1 MHNMKLLKSLLWT
14 AVGCLSVSACSLP
27 AATAPDGG
35 GFTATSCAASDG
47 GVDAVS
53 TVIATGDVENVITP
67 VACAGSGTGNPNAI
81 DKYSQGYSYA
91 DPLILAQVEATMTT
105 ISPADEQLQM
115 TGTPFGSS
123 NQGNFT
129 DTQRSEDTAT
139 IRGYRYRD
147 ASRGMNLGEDM
158 DGNPPDPNFKN
169 DKRDPLGQSVGYST
183 AFPISMARG
192 AAFDLDL
199 EYAVGEAIGDE
210 MQAAQQTLLLAPCM
224 NLLRHP
230 YWGRAQET
238 YGEDPYHVGRLASAM
253 TVGIQEHIAANAK
266 HFMAYD
272 VETNRQSNVSNMDEQ
287 TLREIYARHFR
298 MVVQD
303 AGVASAMAS
312 YNAVNGKKSTVN
324 PHTLTDVLRNDFG
337 FKGFILSDWWAMPGN
352 STQTLDTST
361 KKSNA
366 VDALNAG
373 LDVELPWSFNYGQLQ
388 NLLNA
393 HSIAKSR
400 LDDSVRRI
408 LYEKYRFKSDKLTG
422 AVGLKPPITAYDTQ
436 NSEITCD
443 GTHLALAKRAALE
456 SMVLLKNNGGIL
468 PISPSAHNVAVVGA
482 SVQFTLDKINPTYH
496 TVNFATDVRTGDLGS
511 SRVYPDPAKSV
522 GPFAGFCTASGG
534 TVVGADGKPAPITT
548 AAGMPLP
555 AGTSCSG
562 GSVNVTTA
570 TNTSTGDLSPVMSA
584 VSAADF
590 VVVVAGL
597 TPQDEGEEYTNA
609 SDRNYN
615 CVNPGACLQLDAKQT
630 SSAFHGIQ
638 NTLISQVA
646 ASGKPMVVVLEGGGL
661 IEMPWLSQV
670 PAVVMAWYPGQRGG
684 EALADLLWG
693 EVNGASYNFGG
704 KLPITWGHESQY
716 GDPFSGSDGATTFD
730 YYVGYRYFDYNTV
743 TPVFPFGAGL
753 SYTTFALSNLQLG
766 CSSMKQGAVLPVVVN
781 VTNTGAV
788 AGDDTVMVFVSF
800 PNTAQRRGP
809 KELKGFARVSL
820 AAGEAKQVT
829 IPVRLSDLDYFKAD
843 SPTATTGSWV
853 VETGPIN
860 IMVTDGSQDPTGK
873 TIFLPTQ
880 SVTVQGYTVGSP
892 Q

>member
-1 MHNMKLLKSLLWT
+1 MQNMKLLKSLLWT
-14 AVGCLSVSACSLP
+14 AVGCLGVSACSLP

-35 GFTATSCAASDG
+35 GFKPVSCALSSDAG
-47 GVDAVS
+47 AVDAVS
-53 TVIATGDVENVITP
+53 TVIATGDVENVVTA
-67 VACAGSGTGNPNAI
+67 VACPPPGSTIGNANNPNAI

-91 DPLILAQVEATMTT
+91 DSTILAQVEATMQS
-105 ISPADEQLQM
+105 ISVPDEQTQM

-129 DTQRSEDTAT
+129 DTQRSEDTAN

-147 ASRGMNLGEDM
+147 ASRGMNLGEDI
-158 DGNPPDPNFKN
+158 DGHPADPNYKT
-169 DKRDPLGQSVGYST
+169 DMRDPLGQSVGYST
-183 AFPISMARG
+183 AFPVSMARG

-210 MQAAQQTLLLAPCM
+210 MQATDQTLLLAPCM

-238 YGEDPYHVGRLASAM
+238 YGEDPYHIGRLASAM
-253 TVGIQEHIAANAK
+253 TVGVQEHIAANAK
-266 HFMAYD
+266 HYMGYD

-287 TLREIYARHFR
+287 TLREIYGRHFR

-312 YNAVNGKKSTVN
+312 YNAVNGLKSTIN

-337 FKGFILSDWWAMPGN
+337 FKGFILSDWWAMPGLSN
-352 STQTLDTST
+352 QNLDTST

-366 VDALNAG
+366 VAAINAG
-373 LDVELPWSFNYGQLQ
+373 LDVELPWAFNYGQLQ
-388 NLLNA
+388 ALVNA
-393 HSIAKSR
+393 HSVSKGQ
-400 LDDSVRRI
+400 LDAAVRRI

-422 AVGLKPPITAYDTQ
+422 NVGLKQPITIYDTA

-443 GTHLALAKRAALE
+443 ASHLALAKRAALE
-456 SMVLLKNNGGIL
+456 SMVLLKNNNGIL
-468 PISPSAHNVAVVGA
+468 PISPTAKTVAVVGA
-482 SVQFTLDKINPTYH
+482 TVPFTLDGGKTFHN
-496 TVNFATDVRTGDLGS
+496 VNFATDVRTGDLGS
-511 SRVYPDPAKSV
+511 SRVYPDPAKSF
-522 GPFAGFCTASGG
+522 GPFAGFCAASGG
-534 TVVGADGKPAPITT
+534 TVS
-548 AAGMPLP
+548 
-555 AGTSCSG
+555 GTSCSG
-562 GSVNVTTA
+562 GSVNITTA
-570 TNTSTGDLSPVMSA
+570 TNSNTGDLGPVKDA
-584 VSAADF
+584 VNAADF

-597 TPQDEGEEYTNA
+597 TLQDEGEEYTNA
-609 SDRNYN
+609 SDRNYG
-615 CVNPGACLQLDAKQT
+615 CVNAGACLQLDAKQT
-630 SSAFHGIQ
+630 SSTFQGIQ
-638 NTLISQVA
+638 NNLIQQVA
-646 ASGKPMVVVLEGGGL
+646 ASGKQMVVVLEGGGV

-684 EALADLLWG
+684 EAMADLLWG
-693 EVNGASYNFGG
+693 EVNGVSYNFGG

-716 GDPFSGSDGATTFD
+716 GDPFSSSSGAVTFD
-730 YYVGYRYFDYNTV
+730 YYVGYRYFDYNSV

-753 SYTTFALSNLQLG
+753 SYTTFALSNVQLG
-766 CSSMKQGAVLPVVVN
+766 CSSMAQGAVLPVVVN

-800 PNTAQRRGP
+800 PNTSQRRGP

-829 IPVRLSDLDYFKAD
+829 IPVRLSDLDFFQTDA
-843 SPTATTGSWV
+843 PAATATTGHWA
-853 VETGPIN
+853 VESGPVN
-860 IMVTDGSQDPTGK
+860 IMVTDGSQDPTSGK

-880 SVTVQGYTVGSP
+880 SVTVQGYTVGPP

>member
-1 MHNMKLLKSLLWT
+1 MQNMKFLKSLLWT

-27 AATAPDGG
+27 APSAPDGG
-35 GFTATSCAASDG
+35 GFTQVSCSLSADAG
-47 GVDAVS
+47 AVDAAS
-53 TVIATGDVENVITP
+53 TVIATSDVENVVTP

-91 DPLILAQVEATMTT
+91 DPAILAQVEATMAT
-105 ISPADEQLQM
+105 ISIADEQIQM

-158 DGNPPDPNFKN
+158 DGHPVDPNYKT
-169 DKRDPLGQSVGYST
+169 DKRDPLGQSVGYAT
-183 AFPISMARG
+183 AFPVSMARG

-210 MQAAQQTLLLAPCM
+210 MQATRETLLLAPCM

-272 VETNRQSNVSNMDEQ
+272 VETGRQSNVSNMDEQ

-312 YNAVNGKKSTVN
+312 YNSVNGKKSTIN
-324 PHTLTDVLRNDFG
+324 PHTLTDVLRTDFG
-337 FKGFILSDWWAMPGN
+337 FKGFILSDWWAMPGSSN
-352 STQTLDTST
+352 QNLDTST

-366 VDALNAG
+366 VAAIIAG

-393 HSIAKSR
+393 HSITKAQ
-400 LDDSVRRI
+400 LDTAVRRI

-422 AVGLKPPITAYDTQ
+422 NVGLKSPITIYDTT
-436 NSEITCD
+436 NSEIICD
-443 GTHLALAKRAALE
+443 ATHLALAKRAALE
-456 SMVLLKNNGGIL
+456 SMVLLKNNGVL
-468 PISPSAHNVAVVGA
+468 PISPTVKTVAVVGA
-482 SVQFTLDKINPTYH
+482 TVPFTLDSGMTFH
-496 TVNFATDVRTGDLGS
+496 TVNFATDVRTGDIGS
-511 SRVYPDPAKSV
+511 SRVYSDPAKSV
-522 GPFAGFCTASGG
+522 GPFAGFCIASGG
-534 TVVGADGKPAPITT
+534 TPVGSDGKPSPT
-548 AAGMPLP
+548 
-555 AGTSCSG
+555 GTSCSG

-570 TNTSTGDLSPVMSA
+570 TNSSTGDLASVTSA

-597 TPQDEGEEYTNA
+597 TLQDEGEDYTNA
-609 SDRNYN
+609 SDRDYG
-615 CVNPGACLQLDAKQT
+615 CVNAGACLQLDSKQT
-630 SSAFHGIQ
+630 SSAFKGIQ
-638 NTLISQVA
+638 NNLIQQVA
-646 ASGKPMVVVLEGGGL
+646 AMGKPVVVVLEGGGV
-661 IEMPWLSQV
+661 IEVPWLSQV

-693 EVNGASYNFGG
+693 EVNGVSYNFGG
-704 KLPITWGHESQY
+704 KLPITWGHEAQY
-716 GDPFSGSDGATTFD
+716 GDPFSSSNGAVTFD

-753 SYTTFALSNLQLG
+753 SYTSFELTNLQLG

-781 VTNTGAV
+781 VKNTGTV

-800 PNTAQRRGP
+800 PNTTARRGP

-829 IPVRLSDLDYFKAD
+829 IPVRLSDLDYFQTD
-843 SPTATTGSWV
+843 SPTATATTGHWV
-853 VETGPIN
+853 VEGGPVN
-860 IMVTDGSQDPTGK
+860 IMVTDGTQDPISGK
-873 TIFLPTQ
+873 TVFLPTQ
-880 SVTVQGYTVGSP
+880 SVNVAQGYTVGSP

>member
-1 MHNMKLLKSLLWT
+1 MQNMKLLKSLLWT
-14 AVGCLSVSACSLP
+14 AVGCLGVSACSLP

-35 GFTATSCAASDG
+35 GFTSVSCALSADAG
-47 GVDAVS
+47 AVDAES

-81 DKYSQGYSYA
+81 DKYSQGYGYD
-91 DPLILAQVEATMTT
+91 DPTIVAQVEATMAT
-105 ISPADEQLQM
+105 ISPADEQTEM

-147 ASRGMNLGEDM
+147 ASRGMNLGEDI
-158 DGNPPDPNFKN
+158 DGNPPDPNYKT
-169 DKRDPLGQSVGYST
+169 DMRDPLGQSVGYST
-183 AFPISMARG
+183 AFPVSMARG

-238 YGEDPYHVGRLASAM
+238 YGEDPYQVGRLASAM
-253 TVGIQEHIAANAK
+253 VVGIQQHIAANAK

-272 VETNRQSNVSNMDEQ
+272 VENNRQSNVSNMDEQ

-303 AGVASAMAS
+303 SGVASAMAS
-312 YNAVNGKKSTVN
+312 YNAVNGLKSTIN
-324 PHTLTDVLRNDFG
+324 PHTLTDVLRTDFG

-366 VDALNAG
+366 VAAINAG

-393 HSIAKSR
+393 HSITKSQ
-400 LDDSVRRI
+400 LDASVRRI

-422 AVGLKPPITAYDTQ
+422 NVGLTPPVTKYDTA

-443 GTHLALAKRAALE
+443 ATHLALAKRAALE
-456 SMVLLKNNGGIL
+456 SMVLLKNNNGIL
-468 PISPSAHNVAVVGA
+468 PISPSVHNVAVVGA
-482 SVQFTLDKINPTYH
+482 TVRFTLDKVNPTYH
-496 TVNFATDVRTGDLGS
+496 NVNFATDVRTGDLGS

-522 GPFAGFCTASGG
+522 GPFAGFCTATGG
-534 TVVGADGKPAPITT
+534 TVS
-548 AAGMPLP
+548 
-555 AGTSCSG
+555 GTSCSG

-570 TNTSTGDLSPVMSA
+570 TNTSTGDLTPVLSA

-597 TPQDEGEEYTNA
+597 TLQDEGEDYTNA
-609 SDRNYN
+609 SDRNYG
-615 CVNPGACLQLDAKQT
+615 CVNAGACLQLDAKQT
-630 SSAFHGIQ
+630 SSAYQGIQ
-638 NTLISQVA
+638 NNLISQVA
-646 ASGKPMVVVLEGGGL
+646 ASGKPMVVVLEGGGV

-716 GDPFSGSDGATTFD
+716 GDPFSSDSGAVTFD

-781 VTNTGAV
+781 VKNTGTV

-800 PNTAQRRGP
+800 PNTSQRRGP

-829 IPVRLSDLDYFKAD
+829 IPVRLSDLDFFQTDA
-843 SPTATTGSWV
+843 PAATATTGHWV
-853 VETGPIN
+853 VETGPVN
-860 IMVTDGSQDPTGK
+860 IMVTDGSQDSTGK

-880 SVTVQGYTVGSP
+880 SVNVTQGYTVGSP

>member
-1 MHNMKLLKSLLWT
+1 MQNMKLLKSLLWT

-27 AATAPDGG
+27 SPSVPDGG
-35 GFTATSCAASDG
+35 GFMPPSCSLSADAG
-47 GVDAVS
+47 IVDAGS
-53 TVIATGDVENVITP
+53 TVLATGDVENVIMP
-67 VACAGSGTGNPNAI
+67 KACEGSGTGNPNAI

-91 DPLILAQVEATMTT
+91 DPVILAQVEATMQT
-105 ISPADEQLQM
+105 ISVADEQTQM

-158 DGNPPDPNFKN
+158 DGHPVDPNYMT

-183 AFPISMARG
+183 AFPVSMARG

-253 TVGIQEHIAANAK
+253 TVGVQEHIAANAK

-272 VETNRQSNVSNMDEQ
+272 VENFRQSNVSNMDEQ

-312 YNAVNGKKSTVN
+312 YNAVNGRKSTIN
-324 PHTLTDVLRNDFG
+324 QHTLTDVLRTDFG
-337 FKGFILSDWWAMPGN
+337 FKGFILSDWWAMPGD
-352 STQTLDTST
+352 SKQGLDTST

-366 VDALNAG
+366 LDAINAG
-373 LDVELPWSFNYGQLQ
+373 LDVELPWAFNYGQLQ

-393 HSIAKSR
+393 HSITKAQ
-400 LDDSVRRI
+400 LDTAVRRI

-422 AVGLKPPITAYDTQ
+422 QIGLKQPVTIYDTA
-436 NSEITCD
+436 NSEIICD
-443 GTHLALAKRAALE
+443 ASHLALAKRAALE
-456 SMVLLKNNGGIL
+456 SMVLLKNNNGTL
-468 PISPSAHNVAVVGA
+468 PISPMAKTVAVVGA
-482 SVQFTLDKINPTYH
+482 TVPFTLDPMKVVYH
-496 TVNFATDVRTGDLGS
+496 NVNFATDVRTGDIGS
-511 SRVYPDPAKSV
+511 SRVYSDPAKST
-522 GPFAGFCTASGG
+522 GPFAGFCVAAGG
-534 TVVGADGKPAPITT
+534 TTVGSDGKPSPT
-548 AAGMPLP
+548 
-555 AGTSCSG
+555 GTSCSG

-570 TNTSTGDLSPVMSA
+570 TNTTTGDLSPVMNA
-584 VSAADF
+584 VSSADF

-597 TPQDEGEEYTNA
+597 TLQDEGEDYTNA
-609 SDRNYN
+609 SDRDYN
-615 CVNPGACLQLDAKQT
+615 CVTGGSCLQLDAKQT
-630 SSAFHGIQ
+630 SSTFKGIQ
-638 NTLISQVA
+638 NNLIQQVA
-646 ASGKPMVVVLEGGGL
+646 ASGKPMVVVLEGGGV

-716 GDPFSGSDGATTFD
+716 GDPFTTDNGAVTFD
-730 YYVGYRYFDYNTV
+730 YYVGYRYFDYNTI

-753 SYTTFALSNLQLG
+753 SYTSFALTNLQLG

-781 VTNTGAV
+781 VKNTGTV

-800 PNTAQRRGP
+800 PNTTARRGP

-829 IPVRLSDLDYFKAD
+829 IPVRLSDLDYFQTDA
-843 SPTATTGSWV
+843 PAATATTGHWV
-853 VETGPIN
+853 VEGGQVN
-860 IMVTDGSQDPTGK
+860 IMVTDGTQDANGK

-880 SVTVQGYTVGSP
+880 SVNVTQGYTVGSP